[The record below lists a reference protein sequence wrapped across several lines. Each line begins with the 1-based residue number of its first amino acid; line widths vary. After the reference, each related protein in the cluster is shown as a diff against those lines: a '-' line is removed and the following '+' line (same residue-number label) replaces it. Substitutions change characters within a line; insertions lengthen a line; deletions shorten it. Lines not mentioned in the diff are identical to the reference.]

1 MNKTNFALLAVL
13 YDTEG
18 ADLYND
24 IYFPIIKYS
33 LATICTQQIDSA
45 KYYDTSVLQQNI
57 VNYFGVKIP
66 LIVLKQCVK
75 AIGKTNND
83 FSITVYENGE
93 KYQIKK
99 VWDVSVSE
107 TIDIKMD
114 RVVKYFDQL
123 EMEFKRY
130 TQDKSIET
138 DKTFLNFF
146 TDNTDDLFKYMN
158 DLDSATLINENYLHI
173 VRFLLELKRTKEELF
188 NVANDIFWGSCV
200 AAFLKREVNLDI
212 KPIDCIDYYLDSSLV
227 MAILDLDSEANVIY
241 AKELLEII
249 KASGN
254 RAVVNTMTVK
264 EIDSILSAVEKAQAP
279 NPNTAISEAYYRR
292 NLSSSKI
299 LLIRQKLSQLI
310 EKEGLIIMGGAQRE
324 LEEILLKYKN
334 KPLVKELGTLR
345 GQLNPD
351 NNFREIHDLYIND
364 YIIKKRGNIQSREKI
379 NSIFVSLNVDL
390 IRFIKE
396 KYNTLFVA
404 SIIHPAKVVAELWI
418 HSSKSTIMR
427 KNGLTEAISRCI
439 ALNNTDVRR
448 KLRLI
453 SKYANEDNYSEEA
466 YSALYCAL
474 IDRSQKVLKEVVRI
488 SDTGEVTPEKKQEN
502 ALIASE
508 AIKVALQEHS
518 ERIKRMEDMGGK
530 IEKISSS
537 LEETTQELITI
548 KGLFKEQSC
557 DNQSKQQEIDVLK
570 QQIINE
576 KQEQE
581 DKQKEIIKL
590 RQEIENRDKI
600 KEIENK
606 IKAVNTRI
614 DVLEN
619 DKVKSISLIKF
630 YCQIIIEGISVTI
643 LTAMLFTSLYFLIA
657 DGIYSEYES
666 FDLWQYVKN
675 NKLKLIGTLI
685 PMFSFILGTTRMQN
699 LIILS
704 PNINKEKIIKEQCE
718 YWEKKHLEYTELKEK
733 KDNLIK
739 EYDELKAKE

>member
-18 ADLYND
+18 ADLYHD

-45 KYYDTSVLQQNI
+45 KYYDTSALQQNI
-57 VNYFGVKIP
+57 VNSFGIKIP

-75 AIGKTNND
+75 AIGKANND

-99 VWDVSVSE
+99 IWDVSVSE

-123 EMEFKRY
+123 EIEFKKY
-130 TQDKSIET
+130 SQDKSIET

-227 MAILDLDSEANVIY
+227 MAILDLDSEANVVY

-264 EIDSILSAVEKAQAP
+264 EIDSILSAVEKAQTP
-279 NPNTAISEAYYRR
+279 NPNTAIAEAYYRR

-299 LLIRQKLSQLI
+299 LLIRQKLSLLI
-310 EKEGLIIMGGAQRE
+310 EKEGLVIIGGAQRE

-334 KPLVKELGTLR
+334 KPLVKELGTIR
-345 GQLNPD
+345 GQSNPD

-364 YIIKKRGNIQSREKI
+364 YIIKKRGNVQSREKI

-390 IRFIKE
+390 IRFVKE
-396 KYNTLFVA
+396 KYKTLFVA

-488 SDTGEVTPEKKQEN
+488 SDTGEISPEKKQEN
-502 ALIASE
+502 TLIASE
-508 AIKVALQEHS
+508 VIQVALQEHS

-537 LEETTQELITI
+537 LEETTQELVTI
-548 KGLFKEQSC
+548 KALFEEKSNE
-557 DNQSKQQEIDVLK
+557 NQHKQQEIDELK
-570 QQIINE
+570 Q
-576 KQEQE
+576 K
-581 DKQKEIIKL
+581 
-590 RQEIENRDKI
+590 IENRDKL
-600 KEIENK
+600 KKIEN
-606 IKAVNTRI
+606 
-614 DVLEN
+614 
-619 DKVKSISLIKF
+619 
-630 YCQIIIEGISVTI
+630 
-643 LTAMLFTSLYFLIA
+643 
-657 DGIYSEYES
+657 
-666 FDLWQYVKN
+666 
-675 NKLKLIGTLI
+675 
-685 PMFSFILGTTRMQN
+685 
-699 LIILS
+699 
-704 PNINKEKIIKEQCE
+704 NINEVNAKISSLEKIRR
-718 YWEKKHLEYTELKEK
+718 
-733 KDNLIK
+733 NL
-739 EYDELKAKE
+739 LA

>member
-18 ADLYND
+18 ADLYHD

-45 KYYDTSVLQQNI
+45 KYYDTSALQQNI
-57 VNYFGVKIP
+57 VNSFGIKIP

-75 AIGKTNND
+75 AIGKANND

-99 VWDVSVSE
+99 IWDVSVSE

-123 EMEFKRY
+123 EIEFKKY
-130 TQDKSIET
+130 SQDKSIET

-227 MAILDLDSEANVIY
+227 MAILDLDSEANVVY

-264 EIDSILSAVEKAQAP
+264 EIDSILSAVEKAQTP
-279 NPNTAISEAYYRR
+279 NPNTAIAEAYYRR

-299 LLIRQKLSQLI
+299 LLIRQKLSLLI
-310 EKEGLIIMGGAQRE
+310 EKEGLVIIGGAQRE

-334 KPLVKELGTLR
+334 KPLVKELGTIR
-345 GQLNPD
+345 GQSNPD

-364 YIIKKRGNIQSREKI
+364 YIIKKRGNVQSREKI

-390 IRFIKE
+390 IRFVKE
-396 KYNTLFVA
+396 KYKTLFVA

-488 SDTGEVTPEKKQEN
+488 SDTGEISPEKKQEN
-502 ALIASE
+502 TLIASE
-508 AIKVALQEHS
+508 VIQVALQEHS

-537 LEETTQELITI
+537 LEETTQELVTI
-548 KGLFKEQSC
+548 KALFEEKSNE
-557 DNQSKQQEIDVLK
+557 NKHKQQEIDELK
-570 QQIINE
+570 Q
-576 KQEQE
+576 K
-581 DKQKEIIKL
+581 
-590 RQEIENRDKI
+590 IENRDKL
-600 KEIENK
+600 KKIENNINEVNAK
-606 IKAVNTRI
+606 ISS
-614 DVLEN
+614 LEK
-619 DKVKSISLIKF
+619 DKKKSISLIKY
-630 YCQIIIEGISVTI
+630 YCQIILEGVSVAI
-643 LTAMLFTSLYFLIA
+643 LIGMLFVSLYFFITDA
-657 DGIYSEYES
+657 TCKEYEN
-666 FDLWQYVKN
+666 FDLWQYIKT
-675 NKLKLIGTLI
+675 NKFKIAGTLI
-685 PMFSFILGTTRMQN
+685 PTFSFILGATRIQSLM
-699 LIILS
+699 ILS
-704 PNINKEKIIKEQCE
+704 PKINKEKVIMEQSDF
-718 YWEKKHLEYTELKEK
+718 WEKKHLEYAELKEN

-739 EYDELKAKE
+739 EYNRLKAKE

>member
-18 ADLYND
+18 ADLYHD

-45 KYYDTSVLQQNI
+45 KYYDTSALQQNI
-57 VNYFGVKIP
+57 VNSFGIKIP

-75 AIGKTNND
+75 AIGKANND

-99 VWDVSVSE
+99 IWDVSVSE

-123 EMEFKRY
+123 EIEFKKY
-130 TQDKSIET
+130 SQDKSIET

-227 MAILDLDSEANVIY
+227 MAILDLDSEANVVY

-264 EIDSILSAVEKAQAP
+264 EIDSILSAVEKAQTP
-279 NPNTAISEAYYRR
+279 NPNTAIAEAYYRR

-299 LLIRQKLSQLI
+299 LLIRQKLSLLI
-310 EKEGLIIMGGAQRE
+310 EKEGLVIIGGAQRE

-334 KPLVKELGTLR
+334 KPLVKELGTIR
-345 GQLNPD
+345 GQSNPD

-364 YIIKKRGNIQSREKI
+364 YIIKKRGNVQSREKI

-390 IRFIKE
+390 IRFVKE
-396 KYNTLFVA
+396 KYKTLFVA

-488 SDTGEVTPEKKQEN
+488 SDTGEISPEKKQEN
-502 ALIASE
+502 TLIASE
-508 AIKVALQEHS
+508 VIQVALQEHS

-537 LEETTQELITI
+537 LEETTQELVTI
-548 KGLFKEQSC
+548 KALFEEKSNE
-557 DNQSKQQEIDVLK
+557 NQHKQQEIDELK
-570 QQIINE
+570 Q
-576 KQEQE
+576 K
-581 DKQKEIIKL
+581 
-590 RQEIENRDKI
+590 IENRDKL
-600 KEIENK
+600 KKIEN
-606 IKAVNTRI
+606 
-614 DVLEN
+614 
-619 DKVKSISLIKF
+619 
-630 YCQIIIEGISVTI
+630 
-643 LTAMLFTSLYFLIA
+643 
-657 DGIYSEYES
+657 
-666 FDLWQYVKN
+666 
-675 NKLKLIGTLI
+675 
-685 PMFSFILGTTRMQN
+685 
-699 LIILS
+699 
-704 PNINKEKIIKEQCE
+704 NINEVIVR
-718 YWEKKHLEYTELKEK
+718 
-733 KDNLIK
+733 
-739 EYDELKAKE
+739 

>member
-18 ADLYND
+18 ADLYHD

-45 KYYDTSVLQQNI
+45 KYYDTSALQQNI
-57 VNYFGVKIP
+57 VNSFGIKIP

-75 AIGKTNND
+75 AIGKANND

-99 VWDVSVSE
+99 IWDVSVSE

-123 EMEFKRY
+123 EIEFKKY
-130 TQDKSIET
+130 SQDKSIET

-227 MAILDLDSEANVIY
+227 MAILDLDSEANVVY

-264 EIDSILSAVEKAQAP
+264 EIDSILSAVEKAQTP
-279 NPNTAISEAYYRR
+279 NPNTAIAEAYYRR

-299 LLIRQKLSQLI
+299 LLIRQKLSLLI
-310 EKEGLIIMGGAQRE
+310 EKEGLVIIGGAQRE

-334 KPLVKELGTLR
+334 KPLVKELGTIR
-345 GQLNPD
+345 GQSNPD

-364 YIIKKRGNIQSREKI
+364 YIIKKRGNVQSREKI

-390 IRFIKE
+390 IRFVKE
-396 KYNTLFVA
+396 KYKTLFVA

-488 SDTGEVTPEKKQEN
+488 SDTGEISPEKKQEN
-502 ALIASE
+502 TLIASE
-508 AIKVALQEHS
+508 VIQVALQEHS

-537 LEETTQELITI
+537 LEETTQELVTI
-548 KGLFKEQSC
+548 KALFEEKSNE
-557 DNQSKQQEIDVLK
+557 NQHKQQEIDELK
-570 QQIINE
+570 Q
-576 KQEQE
+576 K
-581 DKQKEIIKL
+581 
-590 RQEIENRDKI
+590 IENRDKL
-600 KEIENK
+600 KKIEN
-606 IKAVNTRI
+606 
-614 DVLEN
+614 
-619 DKVKSISLIKF
+619 
-630 YCQIIIEGISVTI
+630 
-643 LTAMLFTSLYFLIA
+643 
-657 DGIYSEYES
+657 
-666 FDLWQYVKN
+666 
-675 NKLKLIGTLI
+675 
-685 PMFSFILGTTRMQN
+685 
-699 LIILS
+699 
-704 PNINKEKIIKEQCE
+704 NINEVNAKISSLEKDKP
-718 YWEKKHLEYTELKEK
+718 
-733 KDNLIK
+733 
-739 EYDELKAKE
+739 